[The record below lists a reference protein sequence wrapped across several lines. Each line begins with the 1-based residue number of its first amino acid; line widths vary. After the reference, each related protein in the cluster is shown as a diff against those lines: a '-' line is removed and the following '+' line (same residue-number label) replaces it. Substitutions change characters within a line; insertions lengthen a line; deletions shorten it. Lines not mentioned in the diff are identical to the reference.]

1 MTSRKYE
8 QGNIDGQKRGMNG
21 DERLKMN
28 MASPD
33 NVSLKRYKKRIS
45 KPCHKGRKQSD
56 RS

>member
-1 MTSRKYE
+1 
-8 QGNIDGQKRGMNG
+8 MNG